1 MFFGTILS
9 LKNVESHGKGMRV
22 LLVDDDAMHLLILK
36 RIFENSKDTV
46 VTAKNG
52 REALLVLDSNSDF
65 NVILT
70 DISMPVMDGVELLAK
85 VKANGK
91 TKGIPVIGFTSG
103 DVNYYREISTVPFDS
118 LVPKP
123 LDFSDLRIIA
133 EEKARFQVN

>member
-1 MFFGTILS
+1 
-9 LKNVESHGKGMRV
+9 MRV